1 MKISFERM
9 RASVKVR
16 KRERLRWKK
25 SERDFVESVENDF
38 PAMKKAVMYVKGK
51 KKW

>member
-9 RASVKVR
+9 RASKKWERVKNCE
-16 KRERLRWKK
+16 REL
-25 SERDFVESVENDF
+25 VESDENYF

-51 KKW
+51 EKW